1 LTIDAPTTGSSRRR
15 TLVLATIA
23 VGAFVSVLDQ
33 TGVSL
38 ALPELATHFSA
49 TIPVVQWVAL
59 GFILVTGSLLIP
71 MGRLSDLIGRKR
83 VYVIGFVVFI
93 AGALLAGLSPSLGA
107 VIAARLFQGIGA
119 AMIQANGMAMALATF
134 PPSERG
140 KVIGLFMTMVGM
152 GAVGGPVVSGVVVD
166 FLGWRAVFLMGVPLG
181 IISLISAIVILN
193 PDSKSHTADTPKSEK
208 FDWLGAFL
216 SATSVAVFLLVMTN
230 AYRIG
235 WSSPIVLSAFG
246 AALLLFV
253 TFIYWERRT
262 ASPML
267 ALDLFESKAFSLGS
281 ASSFF
286 TFLAGTAVFSLMP
299 FYLQGVAGLSPAQT
313 GLIIAPT
320 AVLFAITGPISGRLS
335 DKYGPKS
342 FEFLGLA
349 SLLAGMLILGTISE
363 STSLYV
369 IQLSL
374 IFQGVGMGTFN
385 PPNQS
390 SVLATVDLS
399 RIGVATAFT
408 NMVRNTANV
417 TGIGLA
423 ITIVT
428 MRMGALGFEP
438 SLDAVTGGGEGVEAA
453 FSQGLRLAFLTLG
466 AFIVLAGVS
475 TWVKHLGA
483 PAREDILDVVLE
495 PTTESRPS

>member
-1 LTIDAPTTGSSRRR
+1 
-15 TLVLATIA
+15 
-23 VGAFVSVLDQ
+23 
-33 TGVSL
+33 
-38 ALPELATHFSA
+38 
-49 TIPVVQWVAL
+49 
-59 GFILVTGSLLIP
+59 
-71 MGRLSDLIGRKR
+71 
-83 VYVIGFVVFI
+83 
-93 AGALLAGLSPSLGA
+93 
-107 VIAARLFQGIGA
+107 
-119 AMIQANGMAMALATF
+119 
-134 PPSERG
+134 
-140 KVIGLFMTMVGM
+140 
-152 GAVGGPVVSGVVVD
+152 
-166 FLGWRAVFLMGVPLG
+166 MGVPLG

-335 DKYGPKS
+335 DKYGPKR

-363 STSLYV
+363 STPLYV

-374 IFQGVGMGTFN
+374 IFQGVGMGTLTR
-385 PPNQS
+385 PIKARS
-390 SVLATVDLS
+390 SQPWTSAVSASPRHSQTWSATQQ
-399 RIGVATAFT
+399 T
-408 NMVRNTANV
+408 
-417 TGIGLA
+417 
-423 ITIVT
+423 
-428 MRMGALGFEP
+428 
-438 SLDAVTGGGEGVEAA
+438 
-453 FSQGLRLAFLTLG
+453 
-466 AFIVLAGVS
+466 
-475 TWVKHLGA
+475 
-483 PAREDILDVVLE
+483 
-495 PTTESRPS
+495 